1 MWKSKQQES
10 DRRLVITESA
20 IDALSYH
27 QLFGHENLNTRYIA
41 TSGTISQGQLELIST
56 AMAEVTNKG
65 GEIVIA
71 TDMDRA
77 DLLNRRTEK
86 ERQPTAFRCS

>member
-1 MWKSKQQES
+1 
-10 DRRLVITESA
+10 
-20 IDALSYH
+20 
-27 QLFGHENLNTRYIA
+27 
-41 TSGTISQGQLELIST
+41 
-56 AMAEVTNKG
+56 MAEVTNKG

-77 DLLNRRTEK
+77 DLLNRGVYYHPDLVLVNRRTEK